1 MTHRPTILAA
11 FIAISA
17 LASAQRYDPLRPPN
31 TFRNADNPYYWKNR
45 APYGGY
51 WQQDVHYTISA
62 RMDDERNVVHA
73 EEKLVYHN
81 NSPDT
86 LHFVFFHLYQEAYTK
101 DSYAYK
107 RMKGDGWDLRRYDD
121 LPYSGTTVHS
131 WKSGDADLKTE
142 QDNTI
147 VKVWL
152 DKPLAPGGTTVF
164 DIGFSTHWSYAA
176 QRRMKLIDAWGH
188 KHFDGTH
195 WYPRIAVYD
204 RKMGWDTQQHL
215 GNEFFGDFGCFDV
228 TLDFPADYVLEAT
241 GWLQNPQQVLDDD
254 LRKKLDIGNFKD
266 KEWDSAPS
274 VITPHDTLVRKAW
287 RYHAENVHDF
297 AFTADPTYRIG
308 EAQWNGVRC
317 VAVAQEPH
325 CSGWQNAA
333 SYTAQV
339 IKAHSEWFGMYG
351 YPKMVVADAQDGME
365 YPMLTLDGG
374 SDPDY
379 RGLFV
384 HEVGHNWFFGM
395 IGNNETY
402 RAMLDEGFTQFLTA
416 WGLTVIDGDTMVVD
430 TPKTRYEQRWT
441 KPVSP
446 KEDNVYSSYLDD
458 AVHNALPPIDTHSD
472 EFGYYDDQGYGGYGN
487 VYSKTAAMLYNLQ
500 YVLGDSLFWKG
511 MQHYFRQWK
520 FCHPYEEDMRN
531 SFTQATHVD
540 LTWFFDAWISTDK
553 TIDYAVKR
561 VEHNRRN
568 GDQRIVLGRNGMQ
581 MPIDFQVLA
590 RDGKT
595 YDFHIPNTWHTKA
608 TSATVLPRWIGWDA
622 LQREYTA
629 HVNIPSG
636 IAQVRID
643 TSGLLADRNAL
654 NNALHTPI
662 DIGFDHHIRNAADR
676 STYEGFVRPD
686 AWFNGYDGVKVGAHF
701 NGSYLRHKHKIH
713 ASVWINTGFGQSLPE
728 GGVDTQHDAISFNLR
743 YENATDFVLRGSS
756 YNLRARH
763 LDGLQ
768 LYGGGLRWQL
778 PGRATVLTLD
788 AKYML
793 RADSS
798 DLTYLQYPEQWE
810 LNRWNGIATAQLWD
824 RFDHRGGSF
833 TIQLRGRSSGVGS
846 HTHFGQ
852 ISLSAIEQKSLGK
865 LQLRVR
871 LFGQFADGEVPRES
885 ALYLAGASPEEM
897 MEDKYVRS
905 IGLVPYDWLGYGAE
919 VNHFQHGGGLNL
931 RGYAGYLAPESV
943 GTENALL
950 FTYVGNS
957 GWAVNG
963 ELDVDGL
970 FPIRPRATRRW
981 LHIDAYLFGD
991 IGAITYLNQN
1001 NNQLL
1006 AEPRADAGAGF
1017 CLTIKRWWRFT
1028 DIKPLTLRFD
1038 MPLFLSSLPAAEEDH
1053 FGFRYVVGI
1062 GRTF

>member
-833 TIQLRGRSSGVGS
+833 TVQLRGRSSGVGS